1 MRELAL
7 LLILLVFT
15 ALVCGCTTTPAPAQ
29 TAAPTS
35 LQTVQSAAPVASG
48 PTQVV
53 HITATT
59 FDRYDTYIKTGM
71 TVTWINED
79 KMPRHVV
86 HLPTGATDRELFN
99 SGSLSPGDTFS
110 YTFTQP
116 GRYVYGD
123 PQHGG
128 GRSPFVNVSD

>member
-1 MRELAL
+1 MRKIAI
-7 LLILLVFT
+7 LLIILVFT
-15 ALVCGCTTTPAPAQ
+15 ALVCGCTTPSAPAQ

-48 PTQVV
+48 PTKVV
-53 HITATT
+53 HVTATS
-59 FDRYDTYIKTGM
+59 FDRWDLEVKTGD

-99 SGSLSPGDTFS
+99 SGALYPGDTFS
-110 YTFTQP
+110 YRFTQP

-128 GRSPFVNVSD
+128 GRSPYVNVSD